1 MTPTTI
7 AVVENKMLYLEGLS
21 CLLKDNGCSI
31 PINTSCLSLLHA
43 ALQLTTNYPDI
54 CLINLCMLAD
64 GDTTFINSIK
74 QQAIS
79 TKVIGYYID
88 EADLQFASALQ
99 LDGVFSLKEPPENIM
114 NMINTATAGQ
124 MSI

>member
-1 MTPTTI
+1 MIITTI
-7 AVVENKMLYLEGLS
+7 AIVENKMLYLEGLS

-31 PINTSCLSLLHA
+31 PISTSSLPLLHA

-64 GDTTFINSIK
+64 GDTTVNNSIR
-74 QQAIS
+74 QQAVS
-79 TKVIGYYID
+79 TKIIGYYID
-88 EADLQFASALQ
+88 EADLQFASALH

-114 NMINTATAGQ
+114 NMINATTADQ

>member
-1 MTPTTI
+1 MITTTI
-7 AVVENKMLYLEGLS
+7 AIVENKMLYLEGLS

-31 PINTSCLSLLHA
+31 PISTSSLPLLHA

-64 GDTTFINSIK
+64 GDTIVINSIK
-74 QQAIS
+74 QQAMS
-79 TKVIGYYID
+79 TKIIGYYID
-88 EADLQFASALQ
+88 EADLQLASALH

-114 NMINTATAGQ
+114 NMINATTADQ

>member
-7 AVVENKMLYLEGLS
+7 ALVENKMLYLEGLS

-31 PINTSCLSLLHA
+31 PITSSGLPLLYA

-54 CLINLCMLAD
+54 CLINLSMLAG
-64 GDTTFINSIK
+64 GDTTVINSIK
-74 QQAIS
+74 QQAVS
-79 TKVIGYYID
+79 TKIIGYYID
-88 EADLQFASALQ
+88 EADLQFASALH
-99 LDGVFSLKEPPENIM
+99 LDGVFSLKEAPENIM
-114 NMINTATAGQ
+114 NMINATTADQ

>member
-7 AVVENKMLYLEGLS
+7 AIVENKMLYLEGLS

-31 PINTSCLSLLHA
+31 PISTSGLPLLYA
-43 ALQLTTNYPDI
+43 ALRLTTNYPDI
-54 CLINLCMLAD
+54 CLINLSMLAG
-64 GDTTFINSIK
+64 GDTTVINSIK

-88 EADLQFASALQ
+88 EADLQFASALH
-99 LDGVFSLKEPPENIM
+99 LDGVFSLKEPPDNIM
-114 NMINTATAGQ
+114 KLINATTADK

>member
-1 MTPTTI
+1 MITTTI
-7 AVVENKMLYLEGLS
+7 AIVENKMLYLEGLS
-21 CLLKDNGCSI
+21 CLLKDNGCSN
-31 PINTSCLSLLHA
+31 PISTSSLPLLHA

-54 CLINLCMLAD
+54 CLFNLCMLAD
-64 GDTTFINSIK
+64 GDTTVINSIK

-79 TKVIGYYID
+79 IKIIGYYID
-88 EADLQFASALQ
+88 EADLQFASALH

-114 NMINTATAGQ
+114 NMIDATTADQ